1 MPTFEPIEITPRF
14 YQLGTPFF
22 PVYLSLGDDAMLLE
36 GGNSG
41 TFDLIVSQIQKL
53 GIDPE
58 RIKYLALTHVHA
70 DHVGALPRF
79 KEIWPHIRVVVGDR
93 APKVLSTEKL
103 VRQFISMDQSIADIM
118 YDKGEIS
125 SLPEKH
131 DHFSLPL
138 DEFVI
143 ENDKIDLGGGVCWT
157 AFSTRGH
164 SPGHIAWREEKEE
177 ILVIGDTI
185 GFYVP
190 EQDTFWPNYFFS
202 LVEYCNSIRKLGG
215 MTAKWI
221 ALGHNGVIKGDGR
234 EFFQRALSV
243 TESYH
248 HEMMTRTARGED
260 LDAIAKEKA
269 EWVFSISDRMP
280 AKATQPLCK
289 LLIKISQ
296 KESEHP
302 DLSFKLDPVNRVLRA
317 EDEATV

>member
-1 MPTFEPIEITPRF
+1 MHTMSTFEPIEVTPGF

-22 PVYLSLGDDAMLLE
+22 PVYLSLGNDAMLLE

-41 TFDLIVSQIQKL
+41 TFDLIVSQVQKL

-79 KEIWPHIRVVVGDR
+79 KAIWPHIRVVAGDK
-93 APKVLSTEKL
+93 APRVLANEKV

-118 YDKGEIS
+118 YEKGEIPF
-125 SLPEKH
+125 LPEKH
-131 DHFSLPL
+131 EQFSLPL
-138 DEFVI
+138 DEFVV
-143 ENDKIDLGGGVCWT
+143 ENDSIDLGGGVCWT
-157 AFSTRGH
+157 AYTVPGH
-164 SPGHIAWREEKEE
+164 SPGHIAWREEREE
-177 ILVIGDTI
+177 ILAIGDTI
-185 GFYVP
+185 GFYTP

-202 LVEYCNSIRKLGG
+202 LVEYTKSIRKLGK
-215 MTAKWI
+215 MAAKWI
-221 ALGHNGVIKGDGR
+221 GLGHNGVINGNRRG
-234 EFFQRALSV
+234 FFQKALCV

-248 HEMMTRTARGED
+248 EEMMGRISKGDDPDTVAR
-260 LDAIAKEKA
+260 EKA

-302 DLSFKLDPVNRVLRA
+302 ELSFKF
-317 EDEATV
+317 